1 MSSQT
6 QQAINYRSPRILT
19 QIGWTT
25 TKALRLACINAYGD
39 EGDVVASIAHV
50 AWKIFVGKIP
60 KTAAYRHLIAN
71 AQQEL
76 ENNAQGECTAY
87 GECAADANGRPL
99 QAAFRVLQQ
108 NSTDEP
114 IPNVQTHIVL
124 EMLLNE
130 DTFEFRAILHSEEI
144 SDEAGITVLRE
155 LTNIMREI
163 IDIPEAAVRLP
174 ANSTDSDLTASL
186 FPNLTGKIHHRGH
199 TVSLDAV
206 SHTSFIIKDLDGHLR
221 ALETTPETLGKA
233 AWAKLL
239 THYTGENE
247 AEFGLLRGDN
257 DCIVPVQLSL
267 DEIDNNVAL
276 LQKLMEQEQVARIDL
291 IDRRCET
298 LLQYGRTPTAIK
310 SHGTILHLIMH
321 PTDEIDQF
329 KLTVHYN
336 EKLLPRRQAM
346 LLLQQ
351 FEHVYRG
358 ILENPSAPPLEL
370 ADTFTEDL
378 LSITIATNPNVNT
391 ESAPF
396 LHSFF
401 AATAL
406 RCPSN
411 VALEFITSMS
421 PFSIQ
426 SWTYASLEKE
436 SNKLA
441 NLLITAYNVQ
451 PDDIIPICMEK
462 SAFMYISI
470 LGVLK
475 AGCAYCP
482 IDWQTPVERAQYIL
496 EETKAHVILISGDG
510 RKLASHPQFPSDV
523 VVLQLDDSAS
533 PFHTSPET
541 TPPVPA
547 LLTHHLAYV
556 LYTSGTTGRPKGV
569 MISHDSATR
578 SIQSHCAMV
587 PCRKTSKFLQ
597 FAATTFDVSIF
608 DMFFTWRNGITLVAA
623 KTELMH
629 RDLSGVVRSGGITH
643 LDLTPTVAGT
653 LRKQDV
659 PGLEVLFCIGEAL
672 TQKVVDEFGS
682 ANGTDCTLL
691 NAYGPTEAAI
701 SCTIANVKKDAGTL
715 PANIGTPFP
724 TCSIYVIA
732 RGSLYPVPIGC
743 IGELCLAGTQL
754 ARGYLARPD
763 LTTDK
768 FLTFPYNGERIYRT
782 GDLVRQLSDG
792 TIEYLGRID
801 DQVKLNG
808 YRIELAEVNSALM
821 QANNGVQQAVTMVLR
836 HPSWIRDQMVVFL
849 SLIGEKRPGEACE
862 FLKTFG
868 RESTLSNAVSLAKN
882 LLAPY
887 MVPNIFLLVSKIP
900 LGTAGKVD
908 RKCLK
913 QMFLSLSA
921 EALQDMLGGHTSEVG
936 VNEKWTAEQHFLRQI
951 IAETAAVPLHTV
963 EKDTTIFHVGIDSIG
978 AMRFVARLREERGIE
993 MSIIDVMQNPTV
1005 ALMTQFID
1013 NRELSC
1019 AKVQPPAANES
1030 HVLEAFASRVQE
1042 IVFSQL
1048 KGVVPDAVK
1057 GIYPCTPLQD
1067 GLLYGT
1073 QKTPGAYFTHE
1084 TFTLHPSVDLET
1096 LQRAWMAVIDNNDI
1110 LRTSFCHVGDSTATF
1125 AQIVHHSV
1133 KMRWTSR
1140 IVQSKELIAKV
1151 QKDHISTFGS
1161 SVFTAQDVPMSFVL
1175 FECGDIRSLVLSI
1188 HHALFDG
1195 WSLPLI
1201 LQDVQTAYS
1210 SCGSDLPKRP
1220 PFSRMIPHLLGDKQP
1235 ANSRN
1240 FWTDALSNVRPVA
1253 FPGLSQTTVFT
1264 PGSHTVTRK
1273 VSTSLTEVER
1283 LCRQAGTSIRA
1294 VGQATWSILLS
1305 AYLDTPDVTFG
1316 HVVSGRTLDVPGV
1329 AQVIGPCLNT
1339 VPCRLRI
1346 DQYNSIHELLQDIQ
1360 RQYVN
1365 MLPYQHTPL
1374 RSIQKWSGM
1383 ANGLFDT
1390 IFVLQKTDN
1399 GGHGYEDEIW
1409 NWVDTVDEDEYAI
1422 SIEVEPIATND
1433 TVVLKAICKNALC
1446 SQSQSELLVAEFE
1459 AIMLGIL
1466 QHPSS
1471 NPNLLHQLNLPGSVL
1486 SISPMAHLPETS
1498 RTGALFMHSFV
1509 ENQANTNPTAV
1520 AVNFVSEITKSGEA
1534 LGEEY
1539 TYQALDR
1546 EANRFANLLLAKG
1559 LTLGAEVSLC
1569 APKSLSWF
1577 AALLGISKAGG
1588 VYVPIDHEAPV
1599 DRKRYILNDV
1609 GSKYVVTIS
1618 SLEVELKK
1626 VVPLDTEFI
1635 ILNDDQTRAHLFA
1648 QSDLSPSVELT
1659 PSDLAYIL
1667 YTSGTTGR
1675 PKGVLVEHANVTH
1688 SIEAHRHLIK
1698 WHPAARFLQFASCSF
1713 DVSIYEMLF
1722 PWSAGMCVC
1731 AADKDLLLKDLELA
1745 FRAMHIT
1752 HAELTPSVASM
1763 VKRQNVPQLEVLLT
1777 GGEALTQNVLEEW
1790 ADGEMLY
1797 NAYGPTEATIG
1808 CTMLC
1813 GVQKSAK
1820 VSNIGRPFP
1829 NVFACV
1835 LPVHGERHPVLKG
1848 ATGELCVGGPLVTR
1862 GYLGQPELTA
1872 AKFINW
1878 SPVSSPTSIERLYR
1892 TGDHV
1897 RLMADGTLE
1906 FLGRVDDQVKINGI
1920 RIELGEINSR
1930 LRAASK
1936 NVINSVTTLIGRS
1949 GAFKSELVAFLVM
1962 DTAFSK
1968 ECEIILS
1975 NEKFREIRENIVP
1988 VLKRELPLYMVP
2000 SFILPITALPLG
2012 TTGKVDINRLSALF
2026 QNLSPEALHSC
2037 QAPDDISANE
2047 SWTDLEKVIRD
2058 AIVNQREITV
2068 HLVSRTSTIFELG
2081 LDSLSAISLSASLRK
2096 KGLELSVSDI
2106 MQHPTILE
2114 MAKYLEARVDTGG
2127 RESIELSSSLDVF
2140 ATYEEQS
2147 RKLAAEN
2154 PSLAG
2159 NIECAYPCLPLQE
2172 GMVAECMK
2180 SGGALN
2186 INEITLDLEPWVEFE
2201 TLRHAWLQLQEQ
2213 TDILR
2218 TAFFA
2223 MSDGSYGQ
2231 AVLGSNSGFIASF
2244 ETKSYASQPSLSI
2257 LLEQQRNQVVQDM
2270 YNMKPPVS
2278 AWVLQNENSTNTRLS
2293 IIIHHALYDGWSLP
2307 LLLNDFKRLY
2317 HGQCAPRR
2325 PLFREF
2331 VRYVENIGHTQE
2343 EVYWRRILH
2352 GATSCQFPDLSGRRK
2367 DTDGSP
2373 HSCEASRHLSA
2384 TRSELETA
2392 ARAIGVTVQVL
2403 VQAAWAKLLS
2413 YYVGEPDVTF
2423 GHVISGRTAPVSG
2436 VEQIAGPCFNT
2447 IPCRVN
2453 LSDRKLTNR
2462 QLLQSIQTHNS
2473 TAISHQHASLRLIN
2487 RWIGASTEQPLFNTI
2502 LIYQKTEGCS
2512 AEDNLSQLWKEEKDG
2527 QVEIDYPVSV
2537 EVEPLANNRLALR
2550 ILCRSDVVPEEHA
2563 NLLARQLESVL
2574 LDLTLRPDGVAADIP
2589 FDEQEVVSISNPT
2602 PTVVSGLLHGAV
2614 EKYAEESPKKIA
2626 LEWAMSISDTT
2637 IDMETWTYAT
2647 LNEQANKI
2655 AHLLLSKVQ
2664 SCAVVPI
2671 CLDKSPLSYMAIL
2684 GVLKAGCAYVP
2695 LDPALPLDRRLFIV
2709 KDTKA
2714 PAVLTT
2720 SQYAAALQG
2729 GKAMDSSF
2737 DIISLDSVDL
2747 QGQSARNPRVATNP
2761 SDLAYILYT
2770 SGTTG
2775 LPKGVMVEHGSATA
2789 CLHSFQ
2795 SMLPWRPV
2803 SRFLQFSSFS
2813 FDVSISETF
2822 MPWLGGHT
2830 VCTASKDTLL
2840 IDLEQAI
2847 RMLKIT
2853 HADLTPTLITLLHR
2867 DRVPDLRVLITGGEM
2882 IPQKIL
2888 DEWAGLNDIS
2898 LYNAYGPT
2906 ETTINCAVNRQ
2917 VKRSAKPAN
2926 IGQPQSSCSIY
2937 ILSQSLQCI
2946 PIGGIGELCVGG
2958 IQVARGYLNLPK
2970 LTQDKFCTFL
2980 NPLSGKEERV
2990 YRTGDLARMLHDGSI
3005 EFIGRLDDQVKLNG
3019 LRIELEE
3026 VNAVLSGSDPNISNV
3041 ATLVLRRREQQNH
3054 QLVSFI
3060 ALGNESGDCKIIKGD
3075 LHAKVLENA
3084 TDAAARKL
3092 PAYMVPTHI
3101 LLINTLPL
3109 GKTDKVDRKVLATL
3123 YTDIPSEVLDS
3134 WGSQNGADGIW
3145 SDEESH
3151 IRDALGEI
3159 ANVPSDTISRHS
3171 SVFQLGLDSISVIRL
3186 ASLLRKHDITLT
3198 VSEIMGNPS
3207 IARMSHHLKHR
3218 QNGMESRRHNIAQA
3232 RNMIANFEK
3241 QIKPALLARSTQEQ
3255 SDAIISVYPC
3265 TPLQEGM
3272 LAGTSKSDGLYIN
3285 HFVFELEEHTD
3296 SERLLEA
3303 WRKVIE
3309 QNDIFR
3315 TSFHL
3320 TNDETFVYAQVVNE
3334 KVWMPVKNIQIQHGG
3349 DFPAAF
3355 DEHTKCSTATIGD
3368 FRRPPLGF
3376 ALVRSPSQAWLIVS
3390 IHHALFDGW
3399 SFSLT
3404 LTDVQAHYRGVPPP
3418 LRPQFR
3424 SFVESTVGQVED
3436 KSKLFWQE
3444 RLARA
3449 NISEFP
3455 DNLHGKTFKTH
3466 EASAPQLVEI
3476 FSEIS
3481 YGEVATRCREMEVS
3495 VQSVGQA
3502 AWALLLAAYLGQKDV
3517 IFGHIVSGRSI
3528 PGSAAVIGPTLNTIP
3543 CRVQVDKHASNLD
3556 LVRHVHQFNIE
3567 AIPYYHT
3574 SLRAIMNALGRN
3586 KDAKPLFDTIF
3597 LFQQSHQEV
3606 HTDETTLWK
3615 EIAGQ
3620 ADVDYAVSIEL
3631 EPNDDVLVLR
3641 AACRPSLMPEDQLN
3655 LLLRQLDMILR
3666 HIIQEPHGKIGDFK
3680 TPALDLMSIQPR
3692 KIPDSLVQKKRRSWF
3707 CPRNFKTNHTI
3718 DTMHQFIE
3726 KHAAASPH
3734 RICLEFASSISKS
3747 EIHSWTYRE
3756 FNSKANKLARFLRN
3770 CGVTRNML
3778 VPICLKQ
3785 SPWMY
3790 LAIIAVLKAGAGYVP
3805 VDPQAPAKRKTY
3817 IFSDV
3822 DASFVL
3828 TSPDIADI
3836 MEELEDGTPRQY
3848 ICVDDSIEG
3857 RLKTLSSSNL
3867 PNKVT
3872 RNDLAYV
3879 IYTSGTTGLPK
3890 GVMIEHGSAVVA
3902 IESFQ
3907 RLIPADQHARFL
3919 QFASF
3924 TFDVSIF
3931 EMFFAWSMGLT
3942 LVTAPRDVLLADLE
3956 LAMRVLNVTHA
3967 DLTPT
3972 VATLIR
3978 RSAVPSIELLV
3989 TGGEA
3994 LSQQV
3999 LDDWAG
4005 TLYNAYG
4012 PTEATIG
4019 CVLRPSVSAEIRPTN
4034 IGHVFDSCSA
4044 FVLSEDLNVI
4054 PRGGV
4059 GELCIGGPQVA
4070 RGYLKR
4076 PDLTAERFVYLPL
4089 AKERIYKT
4097 GDFVRMLADGSIEF
4111 LGRQDDQVKLNG
4123 LRIELGE
4130 INSVMCKAHPDIK
4143 DVVTLVLKHP
4153 QLQREQLVAFVVL
4166 KSDYRTA
4173 VEPKIIGSLATST
4186 ILKEA
4191 LKAARRALPLYMVPA
4206 HVFLTSLIP
4215 LGNTGKADRKALSY
4229 LFYDLDANSLQAMQ
4243 VPDID
4248 RPWSELAR
4256 EIRRCLA
4263 QVARVPVEMIGQD
4276 SSVFQLG
4283 LDSISAIRLSSEL
4296 KKSGLN
4302 IGVSEIMR
4310 CSTIALMESHVQDSR
4325 DKHHEDVQ
4333 LKRDREAFLN
4343 KFVERHQRGLDVDL
4357 NDVVAIYPC
4366 TPLQEAMLV
4375 ETLKSTKRPYI
4386 NHIPFDLH
4394 PSVDVKQLVD
4404 AWQAVVAAND
4414 ILRTSFHPVEDDR
4427 YGYAQVVQRGS
4438 TVHFMERHLEHDE
4451 DLQTVIKEQTDV
4463 IFKNVR
4469 DLRRPPLGFALLQ
4482 GPIGTCLL
4490 LSIHHALYDGWSLP
4504 LILQDVRRK
4513 YKGEPLS
4520 DRPQFVTLVKSILT
4534 ESEEDSKRHWLAL
4547 LDDCH
4552 PSIFPTTLYGTHAPS
4567 ESDVSFFASR
4577 VCGVDATDISKICQ
4591 SLGVSMQAVGQAAW
4605 GLLLAAYLGEDDVVF
4620 GHVVSGRSV
4629 QVDDVG
4635 DVIGPAFNTIPTRV
4649 KLAQCRT
4656 YADLLRAIHAANV
4669 SGVPFQHTPL
4679 RSIARW
4685 TSQSAY
4691 GWSLF
4696 DTIFLFQKT
4705 EDSSESGE
4713 PLWDI
4718 AEGHAEVNHA
4728 VSIEMEPTGKIL
4740 HLRASCQ
4747 AKVMPHAHLTM
4758 LLEQLERIIKRIISC
4773 PEESVR
4779 SYGMKSTSHLASVHE
4794 QKRKVKTSS
4803 ITTLHGFLE
4812 HNASRLPTHPAL
4824 EFSAPVLADNC
4835 DTTIFTYAELNRK
4848 SNQLAHY
4855 FISRGVTA
4863 NTFLPIC
4870 LEKGIWMYLSLLAV
4884 LKTGAAYVPTAPEIP
4899 PERKEYIF
4907 KDVNAQFVVATEPVS
4922 TEITCGNPDATVLVV
4937 DDRMTEILREFPDTN
4952 PAVPVSISDPAYV
4965 IYTSGTTGVP
4975 KGVAIQHD
4983 SAVEAFTS
4991 FQELIPWNAT
5001 SRFLQF
5007 ASFTF
5012 DVSIFEMFFAWS
5024 TGITLVSAPKDYLLA
5039 DLEQAMKKLRVTH
5052 ADLTPT
5058 VATMIRPDNVALDI
5072 LVTGGEALTQQVLDD
5087 WAGKGVLYNAYG
5099 PTEATIGC
5107 TMRKVDSNT
5116 SPLNIGM
5123 PFNSC
5128 SAYVLN
5134 GPEILP
5140 RGAIGE
5146 LCIGGPQVAMEY
5158 INNPSL
5164 TSEKFAILPATNE
5177 RIYRTGDYVRMLA
5190 EGSIQFLGRQDEQVK
5205 MNGLRIELAEISS
5218 VLAKADAASIC
5229 DVVTMVLKHPAQ
5241 ERDQLVAFVSLLP
5254 GRDETESL
5262 LAEECKIIGSAFE
5275 SPVLK
5280 TAMEIAA
5287 RKLPIYMVPGL
5298 IFLVNKIPLGNTG
5311 KADRKKLAQIY
5322 QGLDITYLRSAGA
5335 NEESDDNWT
5344 QTEKVIRQCLSEVS
5358 GAPLQSITRHNTS
5371 IFQLGLD
5378 SISSVKLS
5386 SKLKS
5391 HGIVLPVPDIMKFPT
5406 VARLSSRLSEFNAD
5420 LEKEKV
5426 EMAQAAKR
5434 EKILVDFD
5442 AKFTPVVLEES
5453 GLEDGAVAAVYP
5465 CSPLQEGMIV
5475 ETLKSEGRHY
5485 LNHAI
5490 FELKSAVDVQRLL
5503 NAWESVIRANDILR
5517 TGFYS
5522 VDSPLCGYAQVVLL
5536 KSKMQLTV
5544 EYLSRNDQ
5552 LRPACE
5558 RHIQNVTRSMLD
5570 LRQPPIACA
5579 VLHAPQQK
5587 WLVVT
5592 LHHALYDGWSLPLI
5606 LDDVRKAYMDL
5617 ELTRV
5622 RPQFKELL
5630 KYILMDS
5637 RVDAQEHW
5645 SNVLTG
5651 FTPTVFPDTL
5661 LGTAYISGTSKTSTH
5676 FESRITELKVEEV
5689 AAACQTL
5696 NVSMQ
5701 SFGQAAW
5708 GLLLAAYTGEADVIF
5723 GRVISGRSIP
5733 LDGAND
5739 VIGPS
5744 FNTIPCRVQTENV
5757 SNAQLV
5763 TAVHKA
5769 NIDAIP
5775 YQHTPL
5781 SWILK
5786 STEKNRDGLPLF
5798 GTLFLFQVGS
5808 GENEDDDHPL
5818 WTTIGGEAE
5827 VNYDVTLEIEPTGP
5841 NFAVRATCKTSI
5853 MPTSHL
5859 STLLLQ
5865 FEHILTNL
5873 IRNPDR
5879 RLLPL
5884 DDPLPDRM
5892 MSIIPRTRDAN
5903 VGGMLTDQP
5912 LYLHTW
5918 VEHNAQSQPDAMALQ
5933 FARSTSLTQ
5942 YPEIETI
5949 TYDMLNRKSNRIAH
5963 FLISRGIRPETFVPL
5978 SMDRSPWMY
5987 ICILGVLKA
5996 GAAYVPMDPDAPP
6009 ERKRFMLSD
6018 VGAKIV
6024 LTTASDA
6031 MNLRTCCPDEIEVI
6045 CVDELDDLISTYPQ
6059 TNPHVEEFPQST
6071 LAYLIYTSGTT
6082 GTPKGVMIEHHS
6094 VVEAILSFQELIPIS
6109 GTAQARFL
6117 QFASYTFDVSV
6128 FEMFYTW
6135 SMGMVV
6141 VSAPKDVL
6149 LTDLENA
6156 IQILGATHADLTPTV
6171 AAMVRPENVPS
6182 LKVLVTGGESLTQH
6196 VVDAWTG
6203 DGVTLINA
6211 YGPTEATIGCTMFV
6225 GVESTTQRN
6234 NIGQVW
6240 PSCSA
6245 YVVSTSH
6252 DLLPRGAVGELCVGG
6267 PQVARGYLNRP
6278 DLTSSKFIQLP
6289 AGGERVYCTGDIV
6302 RLLPD
6307 GCVQFLGRRDDQ
6319 VKLNGLRIEL
6329 GEINAVITKSDPSIT
6344 DTVTMVVKHP
6354 KQVRDQIVSFIGCD
6368 RDVRQIQIDKFENML
6383 LKDDDGTS
6391 TKLISAALHAA
6402 RRHLPAYMVPSLI
6415 VPLTGLPRGATNK
6428 VNSSALARMFKNLDF
6443 KLVASLTKQME
6454 DSDGGISGDLAETT
6468 WTDLESAIRN
6478 VLAEVSSLSLDE
6490 ITLRAS
6496 IYHLGLD
6503 SISAIRVSSK
6513 LRGLGIHIS
6522 VGEILRQ
6529 KTIKNIADF
6538 LTERDRLP
6546 EYKHQPGATRLMAR
6560 ELVKNWIGEDFLSI
6574 DLPNRLSTSMPAVA
6588 GVYPATA
6595 GQIFTLSSW
6604 HMSQGRYFMPS
6615 FIFTSRD
6622 AIDVRQLEEA
6632 WIALLKRHEILRTG
6646 FLSTSS
6652 QTAPFVQIVFA
6663 DPVVNWSCEAFDI
6676 PLEENIVKERVEY
6689 EKMQPAVVS
6698 SPPVRLH
6705 CMAFQDRAALV
6716 LTIHHA
6722 LYDGWSIPLLLS
6734 DLSTLYRKQPL
6745 AEHSVRWSDY
6755 LEYAFET
6762 RQSMDNSPQQE
6773 YWRKM
6778 LDETGTAFFPH
6789 LNASSPNSTDTALY
6803 VPVAIPNAAKYT
6815 SACQRKGITLH
6826 SLFLAAWGQLQA
6838 KYTNANHA
6846 LFGLY
6851 HSGRSIG
6858 ISDVDTLRGPCVNV
6872 LPFQVRNART
6882 LSVLDCAKNAQDELA
6897 MQNEAVPCVSMHD
6910 VQVWSGYPGQPIV
6923 NVFVNFLMFPN
6934 GGNDGDDAK
6943 VELFKACRMRDWET
6957 QNAPIPASHKTGLDG
6972 CLAAPL
6978 QNDIDLEVAVHNDVI
6993 SLGLY
6998 CPSHVMSM
7006 DQAGSVVKQLCDSV
7020 INALD

>member
-6 QQAINYRSPRILT
+6 QQASNYRPRILT

-25 TKALRLACINAYGD
+25 TKALRLACTNAYGD
-39 EGDVVASIAHV
+39 GDDIVTSIAHV
-50 AWKIFVGKIP
+50 AWTIFVGKVL
-60 KTAAYRHLIAN
+60 KTAPHRQLVAN
-71 AQQEL
+71 AQQKL
-76 ENNAQGECTAY
+76 EENAHGECTAY
-87 GECAADANGRPL
+87 GECAADTNGRPL
-99 QAAFRVLQQ
+99 QTAFRVFQQ
-108 NSTDEP
+108 NSTKEP
-114 IPNVQTHIVL
+114 MPNVQKPIVL
-124 EMLLNE
+124 EMHLND

-155 LTNIMREI
+155 LTNIMRQI
-163 IDIPEAAVRLP
+163 IDVPEAAARLP
-174 ANSTDSDLTASL
+174 ASSTDSDVTASQ
-186 FPNLTGKIHHRGH
+186 FPNLTGKIHQRVN
-199 TVSLDAV
+199 TVSLEAV
-206 SHTSFIIKDLDGHLR
+206 LHTSFIIQDLDGQLR
-221 ALETTPETLGKA
+221 APEATPKTVGKA

-239 THYTGENE
+239 SLYTGENE
-247 AEFGLLRGDN
+247 VEFGFRWGDN
-257 DCIVPVQLSL
+257 GRIAPVQISI
-267 DEIDNNVAL
+267 DQIDNHVAL
-276 LQKLMEQEQVARIDL
+276 LQKVMEQEQVARIDTM
-291 IDRRCET
+291 DRRCET
-298 LLQYGRTPTAIK
+298 LLQYGKTSTAVK
-310 SHGTILHLIMH
+310 SDRTILHLIMH
-321 PTDEIDQF
+321 STDEPDQLN
-329 KLTVHYN
+329 LTVHYN
-336 EKLLPRRQAM
+336 EWLLSRRQAM

-351 FEHVYRG
+351 FQHIYRG

-370 ADTFTEDL
+370 ADTFPDDL
-378 LSITIATNPNVNT
+378 LSISIATNPNVNT
-391 ESAPF
+391 ESSPF

-401 AATAL
+401 AATAIS
-406 RCPSN
+406 CPSH
-411 VALEFITSMS
+411 VALEFITSLS
-421 PFSIQ
+421 PLSTQ
-426 SWTYASLEKE
+426 SWTYAFLDQE

-496 EETKAHVILISGDG
+496 EETKAYVILISGDG
-510 RKLASHPQFPSDV
+510 HKLASHPQFPSDV

-533 PFHTSPET
+533 SFHTSLAT

-608 DMFFTWRNGITLVAA
+608 DMFFTWRNGMTLVVA

-629 RDLSGVVRSGGITH
+629 RDLSGIVRNGGITH

-659 PGLEVLFCIGEAL
+659 PDLEVLFCIGEAL

-682 ANGTDCTLL
+682 VHGTDCTLL

-701 SCTIANVKKDAGTL
+701 SCTIANVKKDTGTL

-724 TCSIYVIA
+724 TCSTYVIA
-732 RGSLYPVPIGC
+732 RSSLHPVPIGC
-743 IGELCLAGTQL
+743 IGELCLAGPQL

-763 LTTDK
+763 LTSDK

-792 TIEYLGRID
+792 TIEYIGRID

-821 QANNGVQQAVTMVLR
+821 QTNNGVQQAVTMVLR

-849 SLIGEKRPGEACE
+849 SLIGEQRQGDSCE
-862 FLKTFG
+862 FLNIFG
-868 RESTLSNAVSLAKN
+868 RESTLSNAVSMARN
-882 LLAPY
+882 LLPPY
-887 MVPNIFLLVSKIP
+887 MIPNIFLLVSKIP
-900 LGTAGKVD
+900 LGTSGKVD
-908 RKCLK
+908 QKRLK

-963 EKDTTIFHVGIDSIG
+963 EKDTTIFHLGIDSIG
-978 AMRFVARLREERGIE
+978 AMHFVARLREERGIE

-1005 ALMTQFID
+1005 ALMSQYIA
-1013 NRELSC
+1013 NPRLSC
-1019 AKVQPPAANES
+1019 VNVQPPAANES
-1030 HVLEAFASRVQE
+1030 DVLEAFGSRVQE

-1048 KGVVPDAVK
+1048 NDVLPDAVK
-1057 GIYPCTPLQD
+1057 GIFPCTPLQD

-1084 TFTLHPSVDLET
+1084 TFMLHSSVDLET
-1096 LQRAWMAVIDNNDI
+1096 LQRAWTAVIENTDI

-1125 AQIVHHSV
+1125 AQIVHHNV

-1188 HHALFDG
+1188 HHTLFDG

-1201 LQDVQTAYS
+1201 LQDVQMAYS

-1235 ANSRN
+1235 ASSRN

-1253 FPGLSQTTVFT
+1253 FPGLSQTTVFA

-1273 VSTSLTEVER
+1273 VSTSLNEVER

-1294 VGQATWSILLS
+1294 VGQAAWSILLS

-1346 DQYNSIHELLQDIQ
+1346 DQYNSIRDLLQDIQ

-1390 IFVLQKTDN
+1390 IFVLQKTDI
-1399 GGHGYEDEIW
+1399 GGHGYEEEIW

-1433 TVVLKAICKNALC
+1433 TVVLRATCKNALL
-1446 SQSQSELLVAEFE
+1446 SQSQSEVLVAEFE

-1466 QHPSS
+1466 LHPSS
-1471 NPNLLHQLNLPGSVL
+1471 TPNLLHQLNLPESVL
-1486 SISPMAHLPETS
+1486 SISPMAHLPEAS
-1498 RTGALFMHSFV
+1498 QTGALFMHSFV
-1509 ENQANTNPTAV
+1509 ENQANANPTAV
-1520 AVNFVSEITKSGEA
+1520 AVNFVSEITQSGEA

-1539 TYQALDR
+1539 TYQALNR
-1546 EANRFANLLLAKG
+1546 EGNRFANLLLAKG

-1577 AALLGISKAGG
+1577 AALVGISKAGG

-1609 GSKYVVTIS
+1609 GSKYVVTIA
-1618 SLEVELKK
+1618 SLEVELKQ
-1626 VVPLDTEFI
+1626 VVPDDTEFI
-1635 ILNDDQTRAHLFA
+1635 ILNDDQMRAHLFT
-1648 QSDLSPSVELT
+1648 QSDLPPSVELT

-1763 VKRQNVPQLEVLLT
+1763 VKRKNVPQLEVLLT

-1848 ATGELCVGGPLVTR
+1848 TIGELCVGGPLVTR

-1878 SPVSSPTSIERLYR
+1878 SPGSSPTSVERLYR
-1892 TGDHV
+1892 TGDLV

-1920 RIELGEINSR
+1920 RIELGEINNR

-1936 NVINSVTTLIGRS
+1936 NVINSVTALIERS
-1949 GAFKSELVAFLVM
+1949 GASKRELVAFLVM

-1968 ECEIILS
+1968 DCKIILS
-1975 NEKFREIRENIVP
+1975 KEKFREIRENIVP

-2012 TTGKVDINRLSALF
+2012 TTGKVDINRLAALF
-2026 QNLSPEALHSC
+2026 QNLSPETLHSC
-2037 QAPDDISANE
+2037 QAPDGISANE

-2058 AIVNQREITV
+2058 AIVKQREITIHV
-2068 HLVSRTSTIFELG
+2068 VSRTSTIFELG
-2081 LDSLSAISLSASLRK
+2081 LDSLGAISLSASLRK
-2096 KGLELSVSDI
+2096 EGFELSVSDI

-2114 MAKYLEARVDTGG
+2114 MAKYLEARRDTGG
-2127 RESIELSSSLDVF
+2127 SKPIELSSHLDVF

-2154 PSLAG
+2154 PSFAG

-2186 INEITLDLEPWVEFE
+2186 INEITLELEPWVQFDK
-2201 TLRHAWLQLQEQ
+2201 LRDAWLHLQEQ

-2223 MSDGSYGQ
+2223 MNDGSYGQ
-2231 AVLGSNSGFIASF
+2231 AVLGNSNGFVASF
-2244 ETKSYASQPSLSI
+2244 EIKSYANQPGLSM
-2257 LLEQQRNQVVQDM
+2257 LLEQQRSRVVQAM
-2270 YNMKPPVS
+2270 CKMKPPVS
-2278 AWVLQNENSTNTRLS
+2278 AWVLQEENSRNTRRLS

-2307 LLLNDFKRLY
+2307 LLLNDLKQLY
-2317 HGQCAPRR
+2317 HGQCPPRR

-2331 VRYVENIGHTQE
+2331 VHYVEDIGHTQE

-2367 DTDGSP
+2367 DTDDIP
-2373 HSCEASRHLSA
+2373 HSCEAFRHLST

-2403 VQAAWAKLLS
+2403 LQAAWAKLLS

-2423 GHVISGRTAPVSG
+2423 GHVVSGRTAAVSG

-2462 QLLQSIQTHNS
+2462 QLLHSIQTHNS
-2473 TAISHQHASLRLIN
+2473 TAISHQHAALRSIN

-2502 LIYQKTEGCS
+2502 LIYQRTETSS
-2512 AEDNLSQLWKEEKDG
+2512 ADDNLPQLWKEERDG
-2527 QVEIDYPVSV
+2527 QVEIDYPVLV
-2537 EVEPLANNRLALR
+2537 ELEPLETNRLSLR
-2550 ILCRSDVVPEEHA
+2550 ILGRSDMVPEEHA
-2563 NLLARQLESVL
+2563 NILARQLESLL
-2574 LDLTLRPDGVAADIP
+2574 LDLTLLPDEVAADIT
-2589 FDEQEVVSISNPT
+2589 FDEQEVVSISNST
-2602 PTVVSGLLHGAV
+2602 PTAVSGLLHEAV

-2626 LEWAMSISDTT
+2626 LEWATSISDTT

-2647 LNEQANKI
+2647 LNEQANRI
-2655 AHLLLSKVQ
+2655 AHLLISKVKRG
-2664 SCAVVPI
+2664 AVVPI

-2695 LDPALPLDRRLFIV
+2695 LDPALPLDRQLFIV
-2709 KDTKA
+2709 NDTKA
-2714 PAVLTT
+2714 PVVLTI
-2720 SQYAAALQG
+2720 SHYAGALQG
-2729 GKAMDSSF
+2729 GKTMDSSC

-2747 QGQSARNPRVATNP
+2747 QGQRARNPRIATNP

-2795 SMLPWRPV
+2795 SMLPWLPV

-2840 IDLEQAI
+2840 RDLEQAI

-2853 HADLTPTLITLLHR
+2853 HADLTPTLIALLRR
-2867 DRVPDLRVLITGGEM
+2867 DRVPDVRVLITGGEM
-2882 IPQKIL
+2882 ITQKIL
-2888 DEWAGLNDIS
+2888 DEWAGLDDIS

-2906 ETTINCAVNRQ
+2906 ETTINCTVNRQ

-2937 ILSQSLQCI
+2937 ILSQSLQYI

-3005 EFIGRLDDQVKLNG
+3005 EFIGRIDDQVKLNG

-3026 VNAVLSGSDPNISNV
+3026 VNAVLSGADPNIANV
-3041 ATLVLRRREQQNH
+3041 GTLVLRRREQQNH

-3060 ALGNESGDCKIIKGD
+3060 ALGNESGDCKIINGE
-3075 LHAKVLENA
+3075 LHGKILENA
-3084 TDAAARKL
+3084 KDAAARKL
-3092 PAYMVPTHI
+3092 PAYMVPAHI
-3101 LLINTLPL
+3101 LLINTIPL

-3123 YTDIPSEVLDS
+3123 YTDIPSDVLDS
-3134 WGSQNGADGIW
+3134 WGSQDAADGIW
-3145 SDEESH
+3145 SDEESR

-3159 ANVPSDTISRHS
+3159 ANVPSNAISRHAS
-3171 SVFQLGLDSISVIRL
+3171 IFQLGLDSISVIRL
-3186 ASLLRKHDITLT
+3186 SSLLRPHNITLT

-3207 IARMSHHLKHR
+3207 IARISHHLKHR
-3218 QNGMESRRHNIAQA
+3218 HNGMESIRRDIAQA
-3232 RNMIANFEK
+3232 KNLIADFEK
-3241 QIKPALLARSTQEQ
+3241 RLKPGLLSTQEQ
-3255 SDAIISVYPC
+3255 SDTIISIYPC

-3285 HFVFELEEHTD
+3285 HFVFELEEHTN

-3303 WRKVIE
+3303 WRNVVE

-3320 TNDETFVYAQVVNE
+3320 TNDETFIYAQVVNE
-3334 KVWMPVKNIQIQHGG
+3334 KVWMPVRNMQIQHCG
-3349 DFPAAF
+3349 DFPAAL
-3355 DEHTKCSTATIGD
+3355 DDHIKCSTATIGD
-3368 FRRPPLGF
+3368 LRRPPLGF
-3376 ALVRSPSQAWLIVS
+3376 ALVRSPFKAWLIVS
-3390 IHHALFDGW
+3390 MHHALFDGW

-3404 LTDVQAHYRGVPPP
+3404 LTDVQAHYRGIPPP

-3424 SFVESTVGQVED
+3424 SFVECTVGQVED
-3436 KSKLFWQE
+3436 DSKVFWQE
-3444 RLARA
+3444 RLGRA

-3455 DNLHGKTFKTH
+3455 DNLHGKTFQTH
-3466 EASAPQLVEI
+3466 DASTPHVVEI
-3476 FSEIS
+3476 PSEIS
-3481 YGEVATRCREMEVS
+3481 YGEVATHCRQMEVS

-3502 AWALLLAAYLGQKDV
+3502 AWALLLAAYLGEKDV

-3528 PGSAAVIGPTLNTIP
+3528 PGAAAVIGPTLNTIP
-3543 CRVQVDKHASNLD
+3543 CRVQVDEHASNLD

-3574 SLRAIMNALGRN
+3574 SLRTIMNSLGRN
-3586 KDAKPLFDTIF
+3586 QDAKPLFDTIF
-3597 LFQQSHQEV
+3597 LFQQSHQDA
-3606 HTDETTLWK
+3606 HTDETPLWK
-3615 EIAGQ
+3615 EIAGR

-3641 AACRPSLMPEDQLN
+3641 AACRPSLMPEDQLH

-3666 HIIQEPHGKIGDFK
+3666 HIIQEPYGKISDFG
-3680 TPALDLMSIQPR
+3680 TPPLDLMSIQLR
-3692 KIPDSLVQKKRRSWF
+3692 KIPDSLVQKKRGF
-3707 CPRNFKTNHTI
+3707 CPRNLLRRSRTI
-3718 DTMHQFIE
+3718 DAMHQFIE
-3726 KHAAASPH
+3726 NHAAASPH
-3734 RICLEFASSISKS
+3734 RICLEFASSISKF
-3747 EIHSWTYRE
+3747 ENHSWTYRE

-3770 CGVTRNML
+3770 RGVTRNML

-3790 LAIIAVLKAGAGYVP
+3790 LAIIAVLKTGAGYVP

-3822 DASFVL
+3822 NARFVL

-3836 MEELEDGTPRQY
+3836 MEEFEEGTSRQY
-3848 ICVDDSIEG
+3848 ICFDDSIESS
-3857 RLKTLSSSNL
+3857 LKNLSSANL

-3907 RLIPADQHARFL
+3907 RLIPAGQHARFL

-3924 TFDVSIF
+3924 TFDVSVF
-3931 EMFFAWSMGLT
+3931 EMFFTWSMGLT

-3972 VATLIR
+3972 VATLIQ
-3978 RSAVPSIELLV
+3978 RSSVPSIELLV

-4005 TLYNAYG
+4005 NLYNAYG

-4019 CVLRPSVSAEIRPTN
+4019 CVLRPRVSAEIRPTN

-4044 FVLSEDLNVI
+4044 FVLSEDLNFI

-4130 INSVMCKAHPDIK
+4130 INSIMCKAHSDIK

-4153 QLQREQLVAFVVL
+4153 QLQREQLVTFVVL

-4186 ILKEA
+4186 ILKVA

-4243 VPDID
+4243 LPDID

-4263 QVARVPVEMIGQD
+4263 QVARVPVEIIGQD

-4283 LDSISAIRLSSEL
+4283 LDSISAIRLSAEL

-4310 CSTIALMESHVQDSR
+4310 YSTIALMESHVQDSR
-4325 DKHHEDVQ
+4325 GKHQENVQ
-4333 LKRDREAFLN
+4333 LRREREAFLN
-4343 KFVERHQRGLDVDL
+4343 KFVECHQHELDVDP

-4414 ILRTSFHPVEDDR
+4414 VLRTSFHPVEDDR
-4427 YGYAQVVQRGS
+4427 YGYAQVVQQDS
-4438 TVHFMERHLEHDE
+4438 TVHLMERHLEHDD
-4451 DLQTVIKEQTDV
+4451 DLQTVIKEQTDM
-4463 IFKNVR
+4463 IFENVR
-4469 DLRRPPLGFALLQ
+4469 DLRRPPLGFAILQ
-4482 GPIGTCLL
+4482 GPIGTCFL

-4504 LILQDVRRK
+4504 LMLQDVGRK
-4513 YKGEPLS
+4513 YRGDRLP
-4520 DRPQFVTLVKSILT
+4520 DRPQFVTLVKSILA

-4547 LDDCH
+4547 LDDCR
-4552 PSIFPTTLYGTHAPS
+4552 PSIFPTTFYGTHAPS

-4577 VCGVDATDISKICQ
+4577 VCGVDATDISKSCQ
-4591 SLGVSMQAVGQAAW
+4591 KLGVSMQAVGQAAW

-4629 QVDDVG
+4629 QMDDVG

-4669 SGVPFQHTPL
+4669 SAVPFQHTPL

-4685 TSQSAY
+4685 TNQSAY

-4705 EDSSESGE
+4705 EDISGGGE

-4728 VSIEMEPTGKIL
+4728 VSIEMEPTGNVL
-4740 HLRASCQ
+4740 YLRASCQ
-4747 AKVMPHAHLTM
+4747 ARVMPHSHLPM
-4758 LLEQLERIIKRIISC
+4758 LVEQLERIIQRIITC
-4773 PEESVR
+4773 PEENVR

-4794 QKRKVKTSS
+4794 QKRKVKTSC

-4812 HNASRLPTHPAL
+4812 HNASRLAAHPAL
-4824 EFSAPVLADNC
+4824 EFSTAVLADNS

-4863 NTFLPIC
+4863 NTYLPIC

-4907 KDVNAQFVVATEPVS
+4907 KDVNAQFVVATESVS
-4922 TEITCGNPDATVLVV
+4922 TEIMCGSPGVTVLVV
-4937 DDRMTEILREFPDTN
+4937 DDRMTEILRDFPDAN
-4952 PAVPVSISDPAYV
+4952 PAVPVSLSDPAYV

-4975 KGVAIQHD
+4975 KGVVIQHD
-4983 SAVEAFTS
+4983 SAIEAFTS
-4991 FQELIPWNAT
+4991 FQELIPWNPT

-5039 DLEQAMKKLRVTH
+5039 DLEHAMYKLRVTH

-5058 VATMIRPDNVALDI
+5058 VATMIRPDNVALDM
-5072 LVTGGEALTQQVLDD
+5072 LVTGGEALTRQVLDD
-5087 WAGKGVLYNAYG
+5087 WAGKGILYNAYG

-5107 TMRKVDSNT
+5107 TLQKVDPDT

-5123 PFNSC
+5123 PFDSC

-5158 INNPSL
+5158 LNNPDL

-5190 EGSIQFLGRQDEQVK
+5190 DGSIQFLGRQDEQVK

-5218 VLAKADAASIC
+5218 VLAKADAMSIC

-5241 ERDQLVAFVSLLP
+5241 ERDQLVAFMSLLP

-5298 IFLVNKIPLGNTG
+5298 IFLVNKIPLGSTG
-5311 KADRKKLAQIY
+5311 KADRKTLAQIY

-5335 NEESDDNWT
+5335 NEDPDDNWT
-5344 QTEKVIRQCLSEVS
+5344 QTEQVIRQCLSEVS
-5358 GAPLQSITRHNTS
+5358 GAPLQSISRHNTS

-5391 HGIVLPVPDIMKFPT
+5391 HGIVVPVPDIMRFPT
-5406 VARLSSRLSEFNAD
+5406 VARLSSRLLEINAD
-5420 LEKEKV
+5420 VEKEHV
-5426 EMAQAAKR
+5426 EMAQAATR

-5442 AKFTPVVLEES
+5442 AKFRPVVQEEC
-5453 GLEDGAVAAVYP
+5453 GLEDCAVAAVYP

-5475 ETLKSEGRHY
+5475 ETLKSEGMHY

-5490 FELKSAVDVQRLL
+5490 FELKSTVDVQRLL
-5503 NAWESVIRANDILR
+5503 NAWKSVIRANDILR
-5517 TGFYS
+5517 TGFYP

-5536 KSKMQLTV
+5536 KSKMQLTL
-5544 EYLSRNDQ
+5544 EHLSTNDQ

-5558 RHIQNVTRSMLD
+5558 KHIQNITHSMLD

-5579 VLHAPQQK
+5579 VLHAPQQN

-5606 LDDVRKAYMDL
+5606 LDDVREAYMGL

-5637 RVDAQEHW
+5637 QVDAQKHW
-5645 SNVLTG
+5645 SNVLRG
-5651 FTPTVFPDTL
+5651 FAPTVFPDTVH
-5661 LGTAYISGTSKTSTH
+5661 GTTYIPGSSKTSTH
-5676 FESRITELKVEEV
+5676 FESRTTELKVEEV
-5689 AAACQTL
+5689 AVACQTL

-5701 SFGQAAW
+5701 AFGQAAW

-5739 VIGPS
+5739 IIGPS

-5757 SNAQLV
+5757 SNAELV

-5808 GENEDDDHPL
+5808 GEDENDDHPL

-5841 NFAVRATCKTSI
+5841 NFAVRATCKKSI

-5859 STLLLQ
+5859 SALLMQ
-5865 FEHILTNL
+5865 FEHILANL
-5873 IRNPDR
+5873 IRNPNR
-5879 RLLPL
+5879 HLLPL
-5884 DDPLPDRM
+5884 SDPLPDRM
-5892 MSIIPRTRDAN
+5892 MSIIRQTRDAN
-5903 VGGMLTDQP
+5903 VTGMFTEEP

-5918 VEHNAQSQPDAMALQ
+5918 VERNARLQPDAMALQ
-5933 FARSTSLTQ
+5933 FARGSSPTHSS
-5942 YPEIETI
+5942 EIETV

-5963 FLISRGIRPETFVPL
+5963 LLISRGIRPETMVPL

-5996 GAAYVPMDPDAPP
+5996 GAAYVPMDPEAPP
-6009 ERKRFMLSD
+6009 ERKRFMISD
-6018 VGAKIV
+6018 VGATIV

-6031 MNLRTCCPDEIEVI
+6031 MNLRTCCPDEIQVL
-6045 CVDELDDLISTYPQ
+6045 CVDELDDLISTYPD
-6059 TNPHVEEFPQST
+6059 TNPHVEEFPRST

-6082 GTPKGVMIEHHS
+6082 GTPKGVLIEHHS
-6094 VVEAILSFQELIPIS
+6094 VVEAILSFQELIPMS
-6109 GTAQARFL
+6109 GTSQARFL

-6149 LTDLENA
+6149 LTDLDNA
-6156 IQILGATHADLTPTV
+6156 IHILGATHADLTPTV
-6171 AAMVRPENVPS
+6171 AAMVRRENVPS

-6225 GVESTTQRN
+6225 GVESTTHRN

-6245 YVVSTSH
+6245 YVVSPSH

-6344 DTVTMVVKHP
+6344 DTITMVVRHP
-6354 KQVRDQIVSFIGCD
+6354 KQVRDQIVSFVGYD
-6368 RDVRQIQIDKFENML
+6368 RDARYSQRDKLENVL
-6383 LKDDDGTS
+6383 LKDDDGTV

-6415 VPLTGLPRGATNK
+6415 VPLTSLPRGATNK
-6428 VNSSALARMFKNLDF
+6428 VDSAALARMFKSLDF

-6454 DSDGGISGDLAETT
+6454 DSDGGISGELTETT
-6468 WTDLESAIRN
+6468 WTDLESAIRS
-6478 VLAEVSSLSLDE
+6478 VLAEVSALSLDE

-6538 LTERDRLP
+6538 LIERDRLS
-6546 EYKHQPGATRLMAR
+6546 EHEHQPGTTRLMAR

-6574 DLPNRLSTSMPAVA
+6574 DLPNRLASSTPPVA

-6595 GQIFTLSSW
+6595 GQVFTLSSW

-6615 FIFTSRD
+6615 FIFISHD
-6622 AIDVRQLEEA
+6622 SIDVRQLEEA
-6632 WIALLKRHEILRTG
+6632 WVALLKRHEILRTG

-6663 DPVVNWSCEAFDI
+6663 DPVVNWSCKVFDT
-6676 PLEENIVKERVEY
+6676 PFEENSVKERVEH

-6722 LYDGWSIPLLLS
+6722 LYDGWSVPLLLS
-6734 DLSTLYRKQPL
+6734 DLSTLYRMQPL

-6755 LEYAFET
+6755 LEHAFEA
-6762 RQSMDNSPQQE
+6762 RQSMENSPQQE

-6789 LNASSPNSTDTALY
+6789 LNASSPNPTDTALY
-6803 VPVAIPNAAKYT
+6803 MPVAIPNAAKYT

-6838 KYTNANHA
+6838 KYTNTNHA

-6872 LPFQVRNART
+6872 LPFQIRNART
-6882 LSVLDCAKNAQDELA
+6882 LSVLECAKNAQDELA
-6897 MQNEAVPCVSMHD
+6897 KQNEAVPCVSMHD
-6910 VQVWSGYPGQPIV
+6910 VQVWSGYQDQPIV
-6923 NVFVNFLMFPN
+6923 NVFVNFLVFQN
-6934 GGNDGDDAK
+6934 AGNDGDDAK
-6943 VELFKACRMRDWET
+6943 VELFKAFRMRDWET
-6957 QNAPIPASHKTGLDG
+6957 QSAPIPVSHETGLDG

-6978 QNDIDLEVAVHNDVI
+6978 QNDIDLEVAVQNDVI

-6998 CPSHVMSM
+6998 CPSQVMSM
-7006 DQAGSVVKQLCDSV
+7006 DQAGSVVRQLCDSV